1 MHTTP
6 RTPAMQ
12 RFHNTLSL
20 VEAEVIE
27 LRESKLQEDDT
38 VQKLKEEMKQF
49 REESRASIAKLESRM
64 DKLSQTN
71 DDLRYHLCTT
81 REELEQRERY
91 IDTLNQQLVIMSSAS
106 REHLHQLGTT
116 QAEPETSITSM
127 ASTTQP
133 DDTAPA
139 SQSAP
144 AQVNQ
149 PASQSAPA
157 QLYKT
162 GPNTA
167 QIYQTRPASGQPY

>member
-1 MHTTP
+1 MPTTP

-27 LRESKLQEDDT
+27 LRENKLQEEDT

-71 DDLRYHLCTT
+71 DDLRYHLSTT
-81 REELEQRERY
+81 GEELEQRERY

-106 REHLHQLGTT
+106 REHVHQLGPSQHSSTRPHHNTALLDPAHHNTALLDRPITT
-116 QAEPETSITSM
+116 Q
-127 ASTTQP
+127 
-133 DDTAPA
+133 
-139 SQSAP
+139 
-144 AQVNQ
+144 
-149 PASQSAPA
+149 
-157 QLYKT
+157 LY
-162 GPNTA
+162 
-167 QIYQTRPASGQPY
+167 